1 MPRHH
6 ITLTVNGDSYQLDV
20 DSRRTL
26 LDVLRDELELR
37 GTHLGCDSGDC
48 GACTVLLVDEPRR
61 REDATN
67 ELESREARIIKGEPV
82 PSCLVLAVDA
92 DGREVVT
99 VEGLLKDGEPHP
111 VQKAIV
117 AHGGIQCGYCTP
129 GIVVSSVALL
139 NRNPHPTEAEVR
151 EAIAGNLCRCTGY
164 QKIVE
169 AIMATPA
176 ELTDGGDPD

>member
-1 MPRHH
+1 MSRHH
-6 ITLTVNGDSYQLDV
+6 ITLTVNGDSYELDI
-20 DSRRTL
+20 DPRRTL

-48 GACTVLLVDEPRR
+48 GACTVLLD
-61 REDATN
+61 
-67 ELESREARIIKGEPV
+67 GEPV

-92 DGREVVT
+92 DGRAVVT

-139 NRNPHPTEAEVR
+139 KRNPQPTEEQVR

-169 AIMATPA
+169 AVMAV
-176 ELTDGGDPD
+176 GK

>member
-1 MPRHH
+1 MNFQLRRKIIQPKPHL
-6 ITLTVNGDSYQLDV
+6 TLTVNGDTYNLTIDP
-20 DSRRTL
+20 RRTL
-26 LDVLRDELELR
+26 LDVLRDNLELR

-48 GACTVLLVDEPRR
+48 GACTVFLD
-61 REDATN
+61 D
-67 ELESREARIIKGEPV
+67 EPV
-82 PSCLVLAVDA
+82 PSCLVLAADA
-92 DGREVVT
+92 DGRAVVT
-99 VEGLLKDGEPHP
+99 VEGLLQNGEPHR

-139 NRNPHPTEAEVR
+139 NRNPHPTEQEVR

-169 AIMATPA
+169 AVV
-176 ELTDGGDPD
+176 ELGK

>member
-1 MPRHH
+1 MMTRHH
-6 ITLTVNGDSYQLDV
+6 ITLTVNGDKHELDI
-20 DSRRTL
+20 DPRRTL
-26 LDVLRDELELR
+26 LDVLRDELELK

-48 GACTVLLVDEPRR
+48 GACTVLLD
-61 REDATN
+61 D
-67 ELESREARIIKGEPV
+67 EPV

-92 DGREVVT
+92 DERTVVT
-99 VEGLLKDGEPHP
+99 VEGLLQNGEPHP

-117 AHGGIQCGYCTP
+117 ANGGIQCGYCTP

-139 NRNPHPTEAEVR
+139 NQNPHPTESDVR

-169 AIMATPA
+169 AVVS
-176 ELTDGGDPD
+176 LGK

>member
-1 MPRHH
+1 MKRHH
-6 ITLTVNGDSYQLDV
+6 ITLTVNGDSHELDI
-20 DSRRTL
+20 DPRRTL
-26 LDVLRDELELR
+26 LEVLREELELR

-48 GACTVLLVDEPRR
+48 GACTVLLD
-61 REDATN
+61 N
-67 ELESREARIIKGEPV
+67 EPV

-92 DGREVVT
+92 DGREIVT
-99 VEGLLKDGEPHP
+99 VEGLATNGEPHP

-117 AHGGIQCGYCTP
+117 AHGGVQCGYCTP

-139 NRNPHPTEAEVR
+139 NQNPHPTEGEVR

-169 AIMATPA
+169 AVLAA
-176 ELTDGGDPD
+176 SK

>member
-1 MPRHH
+1 MTRHH
-6 ITLTVNGDSYQLDV
+6 ITLTVNGDLHELVV
-20 DSRRTL
+20 DPRDTL
-26 LDVLRDELELR
+26 LDALRDKLELR

-48 GACTVLLVDEPRR
+48 GVCTVLLD
-61 REDATN
+61 
-67 ELESREARIIKGEPV
+67 GEPV
-82 PSCLVLAVDA
+82 PSCLVLAIDA
-92 DGREVVT
+92 DGRQVVT
-99 VEGLLKDGEPHP
+99 VEGVLQNGEPHP

-139 NRNPHPTEAEVR
+139 NHHPHPTEGEVR

-169 AIMATPA
+169 AI
-176 ELTDGGDPD
+176 LDVSK

>member
-1 MPRHH
+1 MSRHH
-6 ITLTVNGDSYQLDV
+6 ITLTVNGDSYELDI
-20 DSRRTL
+20 DPRRTL

-48 GACTVLLVDEPRR
+48 GACTVLLD
-61 REDATN
+61 
-67 ELESREARIIKGEPV
+67 GEPV

-92 DGREVVT
+92 DGRAVVT

-139 NRNPHPTEAEVR
+139 KRNPHPTEEEVR

-169 AIMATPA
+169 AVMAV
-176 ELTDGGDPD
+176 GK

>member
-1 MPRHH
+1 MPRHY
-6 ITLTVNGDSYQLDV
+6 IMLTVNGDTRELDI
-20 DSRRTL
+20 DPRDTL
-26 LDVLRDELELR
+26 LDVLRDKLELR

-48 GACTVLLVDEPRR
+48 GACTVLLD
-61 REDATN
+61 D
-67 ELESREARIIKGEPV
+67 EPV
-82 PSCLVLAVDA
+82 PSCLVLAADA
-92 DGREVVT
+92 DGRGVVT
-99 VEGLLKDGEPHP
+99 VEGLLQNGEPHP

-169 AIMATPA
+169 AVLAIAN
-176 ELTDGGDPD
+176 DK

>member
-1 MPRHH
+1 MSRHH
-6 ITLTVNGDSYQLDV
+6 ITLTVNGDPYELDI
-20 DSRRTL
+20 DPRRTL

-48 GACTVLLVDEPRR
+48 GACTVLLD
-61 REDATN
+61 
-67 ELESREARIIKGEPV
+67 GEPV

-92 DGREVVT
+92 DGRAVVT

-139 NRNPHPTEAEVR
+139 KRNPQPTEEQVR

-169 AIMATPA
+169 AVMAV
-176 ELTDGGDPD
+176 GK

>member
-6 ITLTVNGDSYQLDV
+6 ISLKVNGDVYQVDV

-26 LDVLRDELELR
+26 LDVLRDDLELR

-48 GACTVLLVDEPRR
+48 GACTILLD
-61 REDATN
+61 
-67 ELESREARIIKGEPV
+67 GEPV

-99 VEGLLKDGEPHP
+99 VEGLVQNGEPHP

-117 AHGGIQCGYCTP
+117 AHGGIQ
-129 GIVVSSVALL
+129 
-139 NRNPHPTEAEVR
+139 
-151 EAIAGNLCRCTGY
+151 
-164 QKIVE
+164 
-169 AIMATPA
+169 
-176 ELTDGGDPD
+176 